1 MLNIS
6 LLIIDS
12 QHIVIFIYFFLN
24 VWHDSYDIK
33 SVFFISIFKRSEIE
47 EFILKEETD
56 PVDHL
61 EVKITY

>member
-61 EVKITY
+61 EVKITN